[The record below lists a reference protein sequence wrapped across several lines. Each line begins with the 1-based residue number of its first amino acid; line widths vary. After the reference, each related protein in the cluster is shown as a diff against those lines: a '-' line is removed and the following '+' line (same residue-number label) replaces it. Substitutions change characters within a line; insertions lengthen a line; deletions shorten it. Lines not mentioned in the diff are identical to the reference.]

1 LSIELFLGIITVV
14 LIILLGFIIY
24 FILNIKNMLRS
35 VESFVKTT
43 QEPLILLLSEL
54 RESVERLNRII
65 KDIEDSTKNVQH
77 LSKAIG
83 ELGALIDELNNF
95 VKRTGLSFSIKTAS
109 IGVGIKTA
117 LGVLARGIIKKGGD
131 ADEG

>member
-1 LSIELFLGIITVV
+1 MSIELFLGIITVL
-14 LIILLGFIIY
+14 LIILLGFVIY
-24 FILNIKNMLRS
+24 FILIAKNTLGS
-35 VESFVKTT
+35 VENFVKTT
-43 QEPLILLLSEL
+43 QEPLTLLLSES
-54 RESVERLNRII
+54 RESIERLNRII

-131 ADEG
+131 TDER

>member
-14 LIILLGFIIY
+14 LIILLGFVIY
-24 FILNIKNMLRS
+24 FILSTKNTMRS
-35 VESFVKTT
+35 VENFIKTT
-43 QEPLILLLSEL
+43 QEPLISLLSEL
-54 RESVERLNRII
+54 RESVERLDRII
-65 KDIEDSTKNVQH
+65 RDIEDSTKNVQH

-95 VKRTGLSFSIKTAS
+95 VRRTGLSFSIKTAS

-117 LGVLARGIIKKGGD
+117 LGVLARGIIKKGGN

>member
-1 LSIELFLGIITVV
+1 MSIELFLGIITVV
-14 LIILLGFIIY
+14 LIILLGFVIY
-24 FILNIKNMLRS
+24 FILSTKNTMRS
-35 VESFVKTT
+35 VENFIKTT
-43 QEPLILLLSEL
+43 QEPLISLLSEL
-54 RESVERLNRII
+54 RESVERLDRII
-65 KDIEDSTKNVQH
+65 RDIEDSTKNVQH

-95 VKRTGLSFSIKTAS
+95 VRRTGLSFSIKTAS

-117 LGVLARGIIKKGGD
+117 LGVLARGIIKKGGN